1 MEQTLSEQLEQP
13 KVATR
18 GLGSLFIA
26 KQQLLSK
33 VHGKHSC
40 GCCNTR
46 NEMEILM
53 DNINLDKVK
62 DGFILSDFQFEYL
75 IDKLK
80 SIQNSIHGESLKLEL
95 YPKSN
100 RIVAT
105 LKGPL
110 EFTHK
115 PGYSFVF
122 DVCGIVTTGITEIH
136 ISHQELADII
146 DFHDTVKEKVKYI
159 LWKLSGINTMDPWIH
174 IKTYYKRTHIKKG
187 VPIGHSRQS
196 KHLEPHV
203 ANEGETFIGE
213 SIAYH
218 E

>member
-1 MEQTLSEQLEQP
+1 MEQKLSEQ
-13 KVATR
+13 
-18 GLGSLFIA
+18 FIA

-40 GCCNTR
+40 GCCNIP
-46 NEMEILM
+46 NEVEIFI
-53 DNINLDKVK
+53 DNMNLNKVE

-75 IDKLK
+75 INKLK

-100 RIVAT
+100 HIIAT
-105 LKGPL
+105 LKGPY
-110 EFTHK
+110 EIFHK
-115 PGYSFVF
+115 PGYSFGF

-136 ISHQELADII
+136 ISQQWLADIVNL
-146 DFHDTVKEKVKYI
+146 HDMVKEKVKYI

-174 IKTYYKRTHIKKG
+174 IKAYYKRTHIKKG
-187 VPIGHSRQS
+187 VPIGHGRQS
-196 KHLEPHV
+196 KHLEPYV
-203 ANEGETFIGE
+203 AKEGDTFINE
-213 SIAYH
+213 NMAYH